1 MLQAL
6 KNIFGPSSSELPRL
20 ETDIHS
26 HLIPGI
32 DDGSKSMDE
41 SIAMIRTFSDL
52 GYKKLITTPH
62 IMKHRYPNTKESI
75 LEGLEAVQKAVA
87 EAKIDMVI
95 EAASEYYLD
104 EHVME
109 LVEKKEILTFGEN
122 YMLFEFSYVQAPH
135 HLEEMIFEIKVAG
148 YKPVLA
154 HPERYVFMHSDFSK
168 YESLK
173 AKGVLFQMNIPSLGG
188 YYSPAVA
195 KVAKKIVAAGMVD
208 FLGSDCHKDRH
219 LGALQKV
226 RQSREYAKV
235 FVNNTI
241 LNHQL

>member
-1 MLQAL
+1 
-6 KNIFGPSSSELPRL
+6 
-20 ETDIHS
+20 
-26 HLIPGI
+26 
-32 DDGSKSMDE
+32 
-41 SIAMIRTFSDL
+41 
-52 GYKKLITTPH
+52 
-62 IMKHRYPNTKESI
+62 MKHRYPNTKEGI

-87 EAKIDMVI
+87 EAKLDIVI

-104 EHVME
+104 EHVMA
-109 LVEKKEILTFGEN
+109 LVEQREILTFGEN

-154 HPERYVFMHSDFSK
+154 HPERYVFMHNDFSK

-195 KVAKKIVAAGMVD
+195 KIAKKIAAAGMVD

-219 LGALQKV
+219 LDALQKV

-235 FVNNTI
+235 FANNTI
-241 LNHQL
+241 LNQQL